1 MGDSMENMFQKNLKY
16 LLNTRQLSV
25 ETILKITGH
34 KSKSIVSMWKSGERY
49 IMTEDAIKLA
59 NFLNITID
67 DLINQDLSQIKKDNI
82 VDLYNIN
89 KHLLTEE
96 DKDMIKYI
104 IEKRTK
110 K

>member
-104 IEKRTK
+104 IEKRVK